1 MADYISTELPGV
13 MIIEPTL
20 FEDGRGYFFESY
32 NRRELEK
39 AVGPVEFVQDNE
51 SRSACGVLRGL
62 HYQLPP
68 FAQAKMVRVLRGT
81 ILDVAV
87 DIRKGSPRFG
97 RHVGVELSEENRRQL
112 FIPRGFAHG
121 FVVVS
126 SEAVLA
132 YKVDQYYSAEHDRGI
147 RFDDPS
153 LAIDWPLDG
162 RFPVLSDKDSR
173 LPRLEEAELPASWGS

>member
-1 MADYISTELPGV
+1 
-13 MIIEPTL
+13 
-20 FEDGRGYFFESY
+20 
-32 NRRELEK
+32 
-39 AVGPVEFVQDNE
+39 
-51 SRSACGVLRGL
+51 
-62 HYQLPP
+62 
-68 FAQAKMVRVLRGT
+68 
-81 ILDVAV
+81 
-87 DIRKGSPRFG
+87 
-97 RHVGVELSEENRRQL
+97 LSEENRRQL